1 MTVVVAV
8 YLLLLVL
15 VNFGPS
21 QQWLTDKV
29 EMSLEE
35 ILQTKIEIER
45 VEVGLFNRVT
55 LHNVLIHDQHGE
67 EMLKA
72 GLLSAKIELAPLFHG
87 MVSLRTVSALDAN
100 LLLYTNKKGENPNF
114 QFVIDAFGSKE
125 KKESSKLNLRIN
137 SIIFRRSNLT
147 YDQKDQPETPGALN
161 IAHLGVRNLDAN
173 ISLKCLTNDS
183 LNLRIRSL
191 KLQEKSGLDVR
202 ALSLRMSA
210 NRKHSDISHFE
221 MELPNSRLAKESLQA
236 DYALNDVDGFIST
249 LDVNGALSDAKV
261 STDDIAFLVPQLR
274 GVQQVVHL
282 TTDFNVRPNQI
293 TFSDLQLKEER
304 NQLQLAASACLNR
317 VNGVITSVDA
327 QVKRLF
333 VEQGAVVK
341 IAKSALGKPAP
352 MWLENIG
359 NVHFNG
365 KVNYHK
371 DAWSTLNGRLSSA
384 AGILNADLAW
394 LGKLVKGKANLEVNS
409 ANALLGRNDL
419 PEQVK
424 LHLNGQAD
432 FEDKAQPYVSGQIQ
446 LDEVGFRNIVYR
458 DIVLVGELKR
468 KHLTLQTLSANPSAD
483 FTLNFS
489 SILNGKTLSDLRLN
503 ASVRDFHPQKLNL
516 SNFFGDYAVAS
527 NINAG
532 LSRINLQ
539 SPEGWV
545 HINDFKLNGEIPYH
559 LKKLNLTTR
568 SSKSGTF
575 VNMRS
580 DFGEL
585 KMDGPL
591 SLPKFKAMLTNLV
604 GEKLPGWMETKSH
617 IGQHKWKFNL
627 KLTKSDFFQQVLH
640 LPIQFNNGIEAEG
653 FLSSGENRVFL
664 SAVANDLAV
673 NSTQITNL
681 RVLLRDLD
689 KELLSRVQLN
699 KVIGKENL
707 HFELENVT
715 HEGRLQTDL
724 SWSDFKKGSYSGV
737 FKTETQFSEDNTV
750 CTRIQPTSIT
760 IRDSI
765 WNILPGEIKLL
776 GDNVDINRFEV
787 QHEDQGIKLYG
798 KLSKRPED
806 ELAVELNKIDLEY
819 ILSMVNLGSFT
830 FGGLA
835 TGKIALANTLDSLQV
850 HAKLSVP
857 DFRFNGGFM
866 GNADIYGDWNIGDK
880 RLNLLG
886 DIQEKGWGHT
896 KVTGYVDL
904 AKKGLDLRI
913 DSKNTNVYCLNR
925 YVEGIFDDLQGRTSG
940 YCRVYGPFGG
950 IDFEGDETA
959 SLSAEIGATGV
970 RYDVFG
976 GKVVMS
982 PGKFG
987 FQNMNVSDNIE
998 GRGKLNG
1005 ELLHHHLKNIRY
1017 NMDVDA
1023 QNLLVY
1029 DKDQS
1034 VDMPFYATTF
1044 GTGKIRLK
1052 GRPGNMEAD
1061 IMMRPER
1068 NTMFV
1073 YTVDT
1078 PEGMGDV
1085 QLLKF
1090 ADAADTLS
1098 RKDMASDKEKKVVE
1112 NTSSID
1118 IRLNFLVDM
1127 NPEATLKVIMDRKTG
1142 DHLIVHGYGPLR
1154 ASFYNK
1160 GDFQMFGKLNV
1171 DRGTYKMS
1179 IQDVIRKDFE
1189 FTRGSFIN
1197 FSGNPFEGDL
1207 GLRAIYTVNSAS
1219 LSDLNI
1225 GNSLSDNSVRVNCV
1239 LNFSGKVKSPQ
1250 VSFDL
1255 ELPTVSEDV
1264 QQMVR
1269 NLISSEE
1276 DMNMQILYLLGVG
1289 RFYTYNYSTTA
1300 NAETQSQSAV
1310 AMKSFLSN
1318 TLSSQLNNIIS
1329 NAVGSS
1335 NWSFGANLSTGEV
1348 GWSDMEVEGILSGR
1362 LLNNRLLING
1372 NFGYRDRPTYSSTA
1386 NFVGDFDVRYLLT
1399 PGGGVSLKA
1408 YSETNDRYFSKS
1420 SLSTQG
1426 IGLLLKRDFSSLKDL
1441 FSPRKKKSAQ
1451 KDKNKAEMKQD
1462 ELVE

>member
-1 MTVVVAV
+1 M
-8 YLLLLVL
+8 L
-15 VNFGPS
+15 VNFTPS
-21 QQWLTDKV
+21 QKWLTDQV
-29 EMSLEE
+29 EASLKDHLHTE
-35 ILQTKIEIER
+35 ISIDR
-45 VEVGLFNRVT
+45 VEIGLFNRVT
-55 LHNVLIHDQHGE
+55 LHDVLIYDQTGK

-72 GLLSAKIELAPLFHG
+72 GLLSAKIELAPLLRG
-87 MVSLRTVSALDAN
+87 MVSLRTVSALDTK
-100 LLLYTNKKGENPNF
+100 LSLYVDKEGEDPNF
-114 QFVIDAFGSKE
+114 QFVIDAFGKKDNEE
-125 KKESSKLNLRIN
+125 KSNLNLRIN
-137 SIIFRRSNLT
+137 SIIFRRSHLT
-147 YDQKDQPETPGALN
+147 YDQNYRRETPGSLN
-161 IAHLGVRNLDAN
+161 VAHLGVAGLDAN
-173 ISLKCLTNDS
+173 ISLKCLTKDS

-191 KLQEKSGLDVR
+191 KLKEKSGLDVR
-202 ALSLRMSA
+202 SLSMRMSA
-210 NRKHSDISHFE
+210 NRRHCDISHFK
-221 MELPNSRLAKESLQA
+221 MELPNSRLAKESLKA
-236 DYALNDVDGFIST
+236 DYAFNGVDDFIST
-249 LDVNGALSDAKV
+249 LDVNGALSDAQIA
-261 STDDIAFLVPQLR
+261 TDDLAFLVPQLKDIN
-274 GVQQVVHL
+274 QVVHL
-282 TTDFNVRPNQI
+282 TTDFNVRPNQV
-293 TFSDLQLKEER
+293 TFSNLNLKEER
-304 NQLQLAASACLNR
+304 NQLRLNAAVSLNR
-317 VNGVITSVDA
+317 TDGEITTVDA

-333 VEQGAVVK
+333 VDQNAVVK
-341 IAKSALGKPAP
+341 IAKSAIGKSAP
-352 MWLENIG
+352 KMVANIG
-359 NVHFNG
+359 NVYFDG
-365 KVNYHK
+365 LVNYRK
-371 DAWSTLNGRLSSA
+371 GEWSALVGNFTSA
-384 AGILNADLAW
+384 AGQTSAQLQWLDKQVKGQAALEIHSVNALMGRHDLPEKVKMHLVGHVDLSQSGRPMVDGQVEVDEFVYRNSTYRDIALTGELKNGHLTAQLESPNPLADVSLNFHSDLHGHLLKNLQLNAD
-394 LGKLVKGKANLEVNS
+394 
-409 ANALLGRNDL
+409 
-419 PEQVK
+419 
-424 LHLNGQAD
+424 
-432 FEDKAQPYVSGQIQ
+432 I
-446 LDEVGFRNIVYR
+446 
-458 DIVLVGELKR
+458 
-468 KHLTLQTLSANPSAD
+468 
-483 FTLNFS
+483 
-489 SILNGKTLSDLRLN
+489 
-503 ASVRDFHPQKLNL
+503 RDFHPQQLNL
-516 SNFFGDYAVAS
+516 TNFFGDYSISSAVSA
-527 NINAG
+527 
-532 LSRINLQ
+532 NLAKIDLK
-539 SPEGWV
+539 SPEGAV
-545 HINDFKLNGEIPYH
+545 HIKDFKLQGESPYH
-559 LKKLNLTTR
+559 LSKLNLSAR
-568 SSKSGTF
+568 KSPNGTL
-575 VNMRS
+575 VKMNS
-580 DFGEL
+580 DFGVV

-591 SLPKFKAMLTNLV
+591 SLDKLTAALNNLA
-604 GEKLPGWMETKSH
+604 GSRLPGWGELQPQKKPC
-617 IGQHKWKFNL
+617 QWKFNVRL
-627 KLTKSDFFQQVLH
+627 DKSDFFQQVLH
-640 LPIQFNNGIEAEG
+640 LPLHFTNGIEAEG
-653 FLSSGENRVFL
+653 FLSSGGNRVFL
-664 SAVANDLAV
+664 SAVANDLSI
-673 NSTQITNL
+673 NSTQITDL
-681 RVLLRDLD
+681 RVLLRDANS
-689 KELLSRVQLN
+689 ELLSRLQLN
-699 KVIGKENL
+699 KVIGKEKI
-707 HFELENVT
+707 HFELENAT
-715 HEGRLQTDL
+715 QAGRLQTDF
-724 SWSDFKKGSYSGV
+724 SWRDFKKGAYAGV
-737 FKTETQFSEDNTV
+737 FKTETSFGADRTV
-750 CTRIQPTSIT
+750 STLIKPTQVT
-760 IRDSI
+760 IRDSV
-765 WNILPGEIKLL
+765 WRILPGEVRLF

-787 QHEDQGIKLYG
+787 QHNDQGIKLYG

-819 ILSMVNLGSFT
+819 ILSMVNLGSFA
-830 FGGLA
+830 FGGMA
-835 TGKIALANTLDSLQV
+835 SGQIVLANTLDSLQV
-850 HAKLSVP
+850 NAKLSVP
-857 DFRFNGGFM
+857 DFRFNNGFM
-866 GNADIYGDWNIGDK
+866 GYADIRGDWNIGDK

-886 DIQEKGWGHT
+886 DIREKGWGFT

-925 YVEGIFDDLQGRTSG
+925 YIGDIFKDLTGRTTG
-940 YCRVYGPFGG
+940 YCRVFGPFGG

-959 SLSAEIGATGV
+959 SLSAEIAATGG

-976 GKVVMS
+976 GKVVMT
-982 PGKFG
+982 PGRFG
-987 FQNMNVSDNIE
+987 FENMNISDNIE
-998 GRGKLNG
+998 GHGKLNG
-1005 ELLHHHLKNIRY
+1005 ELLHRHLKNIRY

-1023 QNLLVY
+1023 DHLLVY

-1034 VDMPFYATTF
+1034 VDMPFYATTY

-1052 GRPGNMEAD
+1052 GKPGTLEAD
-1061 IMMRPER
+1061 INMRPER
-1068 NTMFV
+1068 KTMFV

-1078 PEGMGDV
+1078 PEGLGDV

-1090 ADAADTLS
+1090 ADAADTL
-1098 RKDMASDKEKKVVE
+1098 KVKKTVSADEEETVE
-1112 NTSSID
+1112 NSSSID

-1127 NPEATLKVIMDRKTG
+1127 NPEATLKVIMDRRTG

-1225 GNSLSDNSVRVNCV
+1225 GNNLSDNSVRVNCV

-1426 IGLLLKRDFSSLKDL
+1426 IGLLLKRDFTNLKDL
-1441 FSPRKKKSAQ
+1441 FTPRKKKSAQ
-1451 KDKNKAEMKQD
+1451 RPKDEEKSERN
-1462 ELVE
+1462 VEK